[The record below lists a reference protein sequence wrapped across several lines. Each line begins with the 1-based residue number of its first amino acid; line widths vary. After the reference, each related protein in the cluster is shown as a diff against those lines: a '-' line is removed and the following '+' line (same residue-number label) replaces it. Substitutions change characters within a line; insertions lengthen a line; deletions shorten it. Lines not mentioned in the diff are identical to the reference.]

1 MSHKLRTRATLAGL
15 ALAVLAVGCAP
26 DQLTAPPAT
35 ARAVTPSGSLLG
47 GLLGTVTG
55 VVGGV
60 VNTVTSLLLPAV
72 HRSKSLSTDV
82 AVTQTIG
89 IAGGTISIPQAGMR
103 IVFSPGAVL
112 QPTSITAT
120 ANAGGYAAYSFE
132 PHGIQFSAPVVVM
145 QDASYLQTSGLLGG
159 LGSVQGG
166 YMSDGISDLDQSTGT
181 VTVSEQLPATTS
193 YMYFNGHWTNVTS
206 YSIKHFS
213 GYILT
218 TGRQ

>member
-60 VNTVTSLLLPAV
+60 VNLVGSLLVPAV
-72 HRSKSLSTDV
+72 QRSSTLPQDIV
-82 AVTQTIG
+82 AQQTIDSR
-89 IAGGTISIPQAGMR
+89 GGSISLPGAGMR
-103 IVFSPGAVL
+103 ITFSPGAVSA
-112 QPTSITAT
+112 PTTVTVTAH
-120 ANAGGYAAYSFE
+120 AGDYLAYSFE
-132 PHGIQFSAPVVVM
+132 PHGIQFTAPVVVT
-145 QDASYLQTSGLLGG
+145 QDLSNAQASSFSRLM
-159 LGSVQGG
+159 GG
-166 YMSDGISDLDQSTGT
+166 YMPDGISDLDPSTGT
-181 VTVSEQLPATTS
+181 VTVSEQYPTVTTYGRGVDGRYG
-193 YMYFNGHWTNVTS
+193 YMTNFT
-206 YSIKHFS
+206 IKHFS